1 MLSKSTKENYEFKGK
16 RVKIF
21 ETVERFI
28 YVQRSMVKSD
38 YKIDV
43 RCYPYFL
50 SFPFWY

>member
-28 YVQRSMVKSD
+28 YVQRSMVK
-38 YKIDV
+38 
-43 RCYPYFL
+43 
-50 SFPFWY
+50 